1 MLFRSLWDV
10 ATGQRRAT
18 LIGLPDGGYATL
30 TEDGY
35 KLDGNP
41 ADRLW
46 WTIKLCRFAPGEL
59 DPYVRSIRHLPA
71 EAEIHVRVAG
81 ARTTLRSE

>member
-1 MLFRSLWDV
+1 M
-10 ATGQRRAT
+10 TGIAVR
-18 LIGLPDGGYATL
+18 PDGRFLASASR
-30 TEDGY
+30 DGTVRIWSP
-35 KLDGNP
+35 GRSP
-41 ADRLW
+41 VVGM
-46 WTIKLCRFAPGEL
+46 KLCRFAPGEL